1 MDGNQA
7 CYVKIK
13 RPMKLAVC
21 IRGHI
26 RSGFDTAQLKE
37 YIQRLASIHDVDI
50 FLHTWKESE
59 AKSSYRKLDCSSAF
73 KISQKF
79 LKEYFGD
86 LSIKK
91 IIIDDDSQ
99 LDLHGSTEGFI
110 NNVCP
115 KIAWKR
121 MWAGQFK
128 LISHLYHN
136 HRYDYDRVVNM
147 RYDLFTHP
155 NKSCCY
161 TPIKNLLKI
170 THETSK
176 LSLKYPKYY
185 RRLAGVDN
193 YYVGELETLYD
204 LVGDFHYKLDGI
216 LQNHSIRLYQEE
228 LLYKYAKELGFV
240 A

>member
-1 MDGNQA
+1 M
-7 CYVKIK
+7 KI
-13 RPMKLAVC
+13 AFT
-21 IRGHI
+21 IRGHL
-26 RSGFDTAQLKE
+26 RNGLTDDQLKN
-37 YIQRLASIHDVDI
+37 YIALLKEQHDVDI

-59 AKSSYRKLDCSSAF
+59 AKSSYRTLNYDSQF
-73 KISQKF
+73 KVTQKT

-155 NKSCCY
+155 NKECCY

-204 LVGDFHYKLDGI
+204 LVGDFHYKLDDI
-216 LQNHSIRLYQEE
+216 LEKHPIRRYQEE

>member
-7 CYVKIK
+7 CHVKIK
-13 RPMKLAVC
+13 RPMKIAFC

-26 RSGFDTAQLKE
+26 RSGFDTAQLRE
-37 YIQRLASIHDVDI
+37 YIQRLSTIHDVDI

-59 AKSSYRKLDCSSAF
+59 AKSSYRELDYSKAY
-73 KISQKF
+73 IVTQQR

-86 LSIKK
+86 LPIKK

-99 LDLHGSTEGFI
+99 LELHGNVEGFI
-110 NNVCP
+110 NKICP
-115 KIAWKR
+115 LIAWKR

-128 LISHLYHN
+128 QISNLYHN
-136 HRYDYDRVVNM
+136 HRYDYGRVVNT

-170 THETSK
+170 TLEQSK

-185 RRLAGVDN
+185 RHLTGVDN
-193 YYVGELETLYD
+193 YYVGELETLYE
-204 LVGDFHYKLDGI
+204 LIGDFHYQLDDI
-216 LQNHSIRLYQEE
+216 LEKHPIRRYQEE